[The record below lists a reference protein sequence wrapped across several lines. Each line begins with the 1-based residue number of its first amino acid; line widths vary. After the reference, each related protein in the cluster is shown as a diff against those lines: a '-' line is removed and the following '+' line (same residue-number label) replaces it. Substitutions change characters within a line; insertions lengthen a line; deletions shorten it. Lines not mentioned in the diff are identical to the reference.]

1 MLSSFSNAQALAFL
15 AALATPALAQNGAY
29 FTMGSPALVIDSLDP
44 LLQPGGQSP
53 HVHSVTGGSAFAP
66 TMDFALTQ
74 TSKCTTFGVTV
85 DKSNYWM
92 PAVYFRKNGRFTLVP
107 EASPKHKVY
116 YKYGKGDNTPD
127 LERSEFPQGFRMM
140 AGDSNLRSDDGSM
153 GSPGNQL
160 NWRCHSREGQTAT
173 GFPKGFTSC
182 NGGYVGGLAATMRF
196 PSCWNGQD
204 FNKDA
209 PMAHMSYPT
218 NRDGMA
224 GCPEG
229 FKKARFP
236 EIMIEYWLDVS
247 QFDGQY
253 SADEVPWVLSNGDPT
268 GYGFHMDFVRT
279 LVIPARK
286 ISTNIVQL
294 NGWKVGAL
302 AHAIKGCNIGN
313 TGDTLGSPQC
323 FPGAIQ
329 SEDAKQACTIAP
341 VVNQDIGK
349 SGLNALPGCN
359 PIQAGPGRA
368 TTPTNCAVGSV
379 PPVNSVAPPIAS
391 SKSSSSAST
400 VNAATPTTVRS
411 VVQTTSA
418 RSTSVN
424 TSVRPSST
432 APSSPGYTNV
442 GSPPSGGSS
451 SGLLPASVNS
461 KSGVWKAAGC
471 FLDAVNPRS
480 LGKQPE
486 WWGRQITSS
495 NCVERCNSI
504 GAKYAG
510 TENGGQCFCGNQL
523 INSGSRPGKCTS
535 KCSGDVKEICGG
547 PGHLSIYSLD
557 GSVSM
562 KKRTAHQRHNRHFMR
577 SL

>member
-1 MLSSFSNAQALAFL
+1 MLSNTLNVQALAFL
-15 AALATPALAQNGAY
+15 AALATPALAQHGAY

-92 PAVYFRKNGRFTLVP
+92 PAVYFRKNGKFTLVP

-116 YKYGKGDNTPD
+116 YKYGKGNNTPD

-182 NGGYVGGLAATMRF
+182 NGGYIGGLAATMRF

-218 NRDGMA
+218 NQDGMA

-268 GYGFHMDFVRT
+268 GYGFHMDF
-279 LVIPARK
+279 
-286 ISTNIVQL
+286 L

-302 AHAIKGCNIGN
+302 AHAIKGCDIGN

-329 SEDAKQACTIAP
+329 SEDAKQACKIAP
-341 VVNQDIGK
+341 IVNQDIGL
-349 SGLNALPGCN
+349 SGLLNALPGCN

-368 TTPTNCAVGSV
+368 TTPTNCAGGSIS
-379 PPVNSVAPPIAS
+379 PGLPVSAPIAS

-400 VNAATPTTVRS
+400 VKAATATTAGN
-411 VVQTTSA
+411 VVQTTPAVSPL
-418 RSTSVN
+418 TDIPVK
-424 TSVRPSST
+424 PSST
-432 APSSPGYTNV
+432 APSSPVSTDT
-442 GSPPSGGSS
+442 GSSTSGGSS
-451 SGLLPASVNS
+451 SGQLPASVNS

-471 FLDAVNPRS
+471 FLDALNPRS

-486 WWGRQITSS
+486 WWGKQISS
-495 NCVERCNSI
+495 TNCVQHCDSI

-510 TENGGQCFCGNQL
+510 TENGGQCFCGNEL
-523 INSGSRPGKCTS
+523 IKSANHPGKCTS
-535 KCSGDVKEICGG
+535 KCSGDAKEICGG
-547 PGHLSIYSLD
+547 SGHLSIYSLD
-557 GSVSM
+557 GSVTL
-562 KKRTAHQRHNRHFMR
+562 KKRTAHQRHSRHFKR